1 MNGLGIAPQISL
13 WIVIV
18 LLLGC
23 SAFFSGAET
32 ALMTVN
38 RARLRQLSKRRS
50 RGVKIVEGIL
60 EKPEKLIG
68 TILLGNNLV
77 NVAMSAIATAIALS
91 LWGDAGIVYVT
102 IVLTI
107 VILIFAELTPKVYAR
122 YHSEAISLITAPILR
137 GVMTVFRPV
146 TAGATFLVQKML
158 LVMDI
163 DITRSRR
170 NIVTE
175 GEVKSLI
182 NISWEDG
189 SISAEEKEM
198 ISKIFTLNDKPVS
211 EVMVPRR
218 RMVTLRSDYTVDRA
232 LKIIKRH
239 GFSRYPVKHAKT
251 QEIIGFIHA
260 KDLLGK
266 SGRKKLSSMRK
277 LIRPAYFI
285 PDNKKINSQLR
296 HFKSRKM
303 HQAVVLNE
311 KGDVVGLLTLED
323 ILEQMVGRIED
334 EYDI

>member
-1 MNGLGIAPQISL
+1 MNGLGIAPQVSL
-13 WIVIV
+13 WILIV

-38 RARLRQLSKRRS
+38 RARLRQLSVKRS

-102 IVLTI
+102 VGLTVI
-107 VILIFAELTPKVYAR
+107 ILIFAELTPKIYAR

-137 GVMTVFRPV
+137 GIMTIFRPI
-146 TAGATFLVQKML
+146 TAGATFLVQKLL

-182 NISWEDG
+182 NIGWEDG

-198 ISKIFTLNDKPVS
+198 IAKIFTLNDRSVA

-218 RMVTLRSDYTVDRA
+218 RMVTLRSDSTIDKA
-232 LKIIKRH
+232 LKTVKRH
-239 GFSRYPVKHAKT
+239 GYSRYPVKDVKT

-266 SGRKKLSSMRK
+266 SGHKKLSSMKK

-296 HFKSRKM
+296 HFKSRRM

-311 KGDVVGLLTLED
+311 KGDVAGLLTLED
-323 ILEQMVGRIED
+323 ILEQMVGSIED

>member
-1 MNGLGIAPQISL
+1 MNGLGIAPQVSL
-13 WIVIV
+13 WILIV

-32 ALMTVN
+32 ALMTVS

-107 VILIFAELTPKVYAR
+107 IILIFAELTPKVYAR

-137 GVMTVFRPV
+137 GIMTVFRPI

-198 ISKIFTLNDKPVS
+198 ISKVFTLNDRAVA

-311 KGDVVGLLTLED
+311 KGDVVGLITLED

>member
-1 MNGLGIAPQISL
+1 MNGLGIAPQVSL
-13 WIVIV
+13 WILIV

-23 SAFFSGAET
+23 SAFFSGSET
-32 ALMTVN
+32 ALMTVS
-38 RARLRQLSKRRS
+38 RARLRQLSRKRS
-50 RGVKIVEGIL
+50 RGVRIVEGIL
-60 EKPEKLIG
+60 EKPERLIG

-91 LWGDAGIVYVT
+91 IWGEAGIVYVT
-102 IVLTI
+102 IGLTVI
-107 VILIFAELTPKVYAR
+107 ILIFAELTPKVYAR
-122 YHSEAISLITAPILR
+122 YHSEAISLFTAPILK
-137 GVMTVFRPV
+137 GIMTVFRPI
-146 TAGATFLVQKML
+146 TAGANFLVQKIL
-158 LVMDI
+158 LLMDI

-218 RMVTLRSDYTVDRA
+218 RMVTLRSDQTVEQV
-232 LKIIKRH
+232 LKIVKRS
-239 GFSRYPVKHAKT
+239 GYSRYPIRLGKT

-266 SGRKKLSSMRK
+266 SGNKKLISMKK

-296 HFKSRKM
+296 HFKSRKL
-303 HQAVVLNE
+303 HQAVVLSE
-311 KGDVVGLLTLED
+311 KGDVAGLLTLED

>member
-1 MNGLGIAPQISL
+1 MNGLGIAPQVSL
-13 WIVIV
+13 WILIV

-23 SAFFSGAET
+23 SAFFSGSET
-32 ALMTVN
+32 ALMTVS
-38 RARLRQLSKRRS
+38 RARLRQLAKKRS

-60 EKPEKLIG
+60 EKPERLIG

-91 LWGDAGIVYVT
+91 LWGDAGIIYVT
-102 IVLTI
+102 VVLTVI
-107 VILIFAELTPKVYAR
+107 ILIFAELTPKVYAR

-137 GVMTVFRPV
+137 GIMTVFRPV
-146 TAGATFLVQKML
+146 TVGATFLVQKML

-170 NIVTE
+170 NVVTE

-182 NISWEDG
+182 NIGWEDG

-218 RMVTLRSDYTVDRA
+218 RMVTLRSDYTIDRS

-239 GFSRYPVKHAKT
+239 GFSRYPVKDTKT

-266 SGRKKLSSMRK
+266 SGNKKLSSMKR

-296 HFKSRKM
+296 HFKSRKL

-311 KGDVVGLLTLED
+311 KGDVAGLITLED